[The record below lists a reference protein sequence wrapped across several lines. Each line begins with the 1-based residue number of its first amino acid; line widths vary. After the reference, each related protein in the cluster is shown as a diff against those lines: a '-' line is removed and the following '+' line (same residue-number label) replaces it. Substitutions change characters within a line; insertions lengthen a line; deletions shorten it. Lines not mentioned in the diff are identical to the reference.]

1 VLPTSGKSP
10 EEWIGEQ
17 VLVEVLGGR
26 VYRVV
31 VSLDGINDWGV
42 VLTGEGVDPGGGSVF
57 FPWRHVMAMRLARP
71 EDQPPDHREARG

>member
-1 VLPTSGKSP
+1 LPTSGKSP

-26 VYRVV
+26 VYQVV
-31 VSLDGINDWGV
+31 VRLDGINDWGV
-42 VLTGEGVDPGGGSVF
+42 VLTGEGLDPGGGSVF

-71 EDQPPDHREARG
+71 EDELPDHREARE